1 MKNVLVIEDEN
12 KIARFIELELK
23 HEGYNVDIVSDGREG
38 LNKALSNDYDIIV
51 LDVMLPSL
59 NGMEVLRR
67 IRAVSDVSVIMLSAK
82 GDITDRVMGLDIGA
96 DDYMAKPFAIEEL
109 LARIRVCL
117 KRKSGLISKSKEE
130 GLRFGKLVINEK
142 KHKVTY
148 DNNEIELTKKEFD
161 LLKYLVENKGVVVTR
176 DNVLEK
182 IWGYDYIGDT
192 NVVDVYVR
200 YLRNKID
207 NRFNVKIINTVRGV
221 GYQIKDDE

>member
-1 MKNVLVIEDEN
+1 MRNVLIIEDEN
-12 KIARFIELELK
+12 KIARFIELELR

-82 GDITDRVMGLDIGA
+82 GDITDKVMGLDIGA

-117 KRKSGLISKSKEE
+117 KRKSGLASKVKEE
-130 GLRFGKLVINEK
+130 LKVGSLLLMK
-142 KHKVTY
+142 KS
-148 DNNEIELTKKEFD
+148 
-161 LLKYLVENKGVVVTR
+161 
-176 DNVLEK
+176 
-182 IWGYDYIGDT
+182 
-192 NVVDVYVR
+192 
-200 YLRNKID
+200 
-207 NRFNVKIINTVRGV
+207 
-221 GYQIKDDE
+221 IK

>member
-82 GDITDRVMGLDIGA
+82 GDITDRVMGLD
-96 DDYMAKPFAIEEL
+96 
-109 LARIRVCL
+109 
-117 KRKSGLISKSKEE
+117 
-130 GLRFGKLVINEK
+130 K
-142 KHKVTY
+142 K
-148 DNNEIELTKKEFD
+148 
-161 LLKYLVENKGVVVTR
+161 
-176 DNVLEK
+176 
-182 IWGYDYIGDT
+182 
-192 NVVDVYVR
+192 
-200 YLRNKID
+200 
-207 NRFNVKIINTVRGV
+207 
-221 GYQIKDDE
+221 